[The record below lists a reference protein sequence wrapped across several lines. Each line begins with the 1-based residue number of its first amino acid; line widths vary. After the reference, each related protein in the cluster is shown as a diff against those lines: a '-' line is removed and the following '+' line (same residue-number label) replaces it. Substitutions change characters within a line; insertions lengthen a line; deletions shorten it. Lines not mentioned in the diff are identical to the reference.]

1 MAIGFLALGFAAV
14 FGLVSV
20 LGTSTRPAYRP
31 ADYSSIYKSIQV
43 KEI

>member
-20 LGTSTRPAYRP
+20 LGTSTRPDDRP
-31 ADYSSIYKSIQV
+31 ADYSSIYKNIQV
-43 KEI
+43 KEL